1 MDAPVC
7 VCVCV
12 SVLQCRRGSGASASL
27 PHCRRG
33 VRAPFRTPGDRIGTY
48 CALTNPPTPPSTAS
62 GATHGALCSLL
73 SHLCVLHTSPGP
85 ASVCACADRTLLA
98 RKRRRVCCVF
108 ILGPLKIKVGGAA
121 LPGGTVQ
128 FAMSILG
135 KWQCHSFALSRL
147 RRAGPCAPKE
157 GSLINLWQS

>member
-1 MDAPVC
+1 M
-7 VCVCV
+7 CV

-27 PHCRRG
+27 PHCWRG
-33 VRAPFRTPGDRIGTY
+33 VRAPFGTPGDRIGTY
-48 CALTNPPTPPSTAS
+48 CALTNTPLSTAS
-62 GATHGALCSLL
+62 GAPRGALCSRL
-73 SHLCVLHTSPGP
+73 SNLRVLHTSSGP
-85 ASVCACADRTLLA
+85 AFMCVCANRTLLA
-98 RKRRRVCCVF
+98 RKRRRVCCLF